1 MAKRKSPKW
10 IKVVESYQKLQNV
23 SKVAR
28 KFNIDRST
36 VYSYL
41 KLAEKKGIYAPRQI
55 NPS

>member
-1 MAKRKSPKW
+1 MAKPKW
-10 IKVVESYQKLQNV
+10 IKVVESYKKLQNV

-41 KLAEKKGIYAPRQI
+41 KLAEKKGLYGQPTNNA
-55 NPS
+55 